1 MTLYAEAGTRAVY
14 LRRKRAARR
23 RLAFQWS
30 LVGVGTLV
38 LGTLALG
45 LIFAGSTQK
54 LPAGATVSGLPVGGL
69 TTAEAVRQLEERYAE
84 MKGVPV
90 TFTAG
95 PRQYRVRPNEV
106 VLAVDW
112 QAAVETARDQGD
124 GFAPVRG
131 LRRLGHRF
139 FGGDITPPA
148 RAYDALLS
156 HKLSVLSR
164 RIDRPERQAAVRLKG
179 LQPVVVR
186 GATGRTLEREAAA
199 RVMMASLIAFD
210 RVPVA
215 LPVEITQPEV
225 TAADLAPVVSQV
237 ETAVSA
243 PVRLVRGETRW
254 RVPRWRIAR
263 LLQLPRNGATTL
275 AIGGPRADAYF
286 ARFRRNVDRPP
297 RDAAFVISG
306 SSVAVRP
313 SLPGLGLDVA
323 AARKAVLAAALSETE
338 RTARLVVAK
347 TAPERT
353 TREARAMG
361 ITGLVGGY
369 TTTYGGEANRL
380 HNVRLVAQLVDGAL
394 IAPGAEFSFNKTTG
408 ERSPER
414 GFLEAPVI
422 INGELQN
429 GIGGGVCQVSTTVFN
444 AAFESGLSIT
454 SRTNHA
460 LYIDH
465 YPQGRDATVNYP
477 DLDLRFQNDTNKWL
491 LLRTFVGA
499 SELTVNLYG
508 KPVDRRVEVETAPL
522 DVTGPPGEKRIPD
535 PAIWEGEQVTQQAGQ
550 PSRRT
555 AVTRR
560 VYTADGRKLYDTT
573 WSSSYRSEPS
583 IVKYGTKE
591 RPKPPPPPPKDPPPP
606 PKDPPPPP
614 AAAAGSASASARV
627 IASTSQAGT
636 RVGRMVL
643 ASTQAC
649 PVQPSATSSP
659 SRSTAYSYLKR
670 APRISEQRVW
680 ITSRSSKA
688 TGRM

>member
-1 MTLYAEAGTRAVY
+1 
-14 LRRKRAARR
+14 
-23 RLAFQWS
+23 
-30 LVGVGTLV
+30 V
-38 LGTLALG
+38 LGALALG
-45 LIFAGSTQK
+45 LIFAGSPQK
-54 LPAGATVSGLPVGGL
+54 LPEGATVSGFPVGGL
-69 TTAEAVRQLEERYAE
+69 TTGEAVRRLEQRYDE
-84 MKGVPV
+84 MKLVPV

-112 QAAVETARDQGD
+112 RAAVETARREGD

-131 LRRLGHRF
+131 LRRLGQRF

-148 RAYDALLS
+148 RAYDALLN
-156 HKLSVLSR
+156 HKLGVLAN

-179 LQPVVVR
+179 LQPLVVR
-186 GATGRTLEREAAA
+186 GATGRTLDQDAAA
-199 RVMMASLIAFD
+199 RTMMTSLVAFE
-210 RVPVA
+210 RTPVA
-215 LPVEITQPEV
+215 LPVEITQPDV

-254 RVPRWRIAR
+254 RMPRWRVAQ

-275 AIGGPRADAYF
+275 AIGGPQADAYF
-286 ARFRRNVDRPP
+286 ARFRKSVDRPP
-297 RDAAFVISG
+297 QDAEFVVSG

-323 AARKAVLAAALSETE
+323 AARKAILAAALSPTE
-338 RTARLVVAK
+338 RTARLVVER

-361 ITGLVGGY
+361 ITGLVAGY
-369 TTTYGGEANRL
+369 TTAYGGEPNRL

-414 GFLEAPVI
+414 GFREAPVI
-422 INGELQN
+422 INGELQT

-444 AAFESGLSIT
+444 AAFEAGLSIT

-460 LYIDH
+460 LYISH

-477 DLDLRFQNDTNKWL
+477 DLDLRFQNDTDKWL
-491 LLRTFVGA
+491 LLRTFVGV

-508 KPVDRRVEVETAPL
+508 TPVDRRVEVETAPL
-522 DVTGPPGEKRIPD
+522 EVTGAPAVKRIPD
-535 PAIWEGEQVTQQAGQ
+535 PAIWEGEQRTEEVGE
-550 PSRRT
+550 PSRKT

-560 VYTADGRKLYDTT
+560 VYTADGKKLYDTT
-573 WSSSYRSEPS
+573 WASYYRSEPT
-583 IVKYGTKE
+583 VVRYGTKE
-591 RPKPPPPPPKDPPPP
+591 RPEPPPPPPPPKDPPPKDPPPPPPKDPPPP
-606 PKDPPPPP
+606 PP
-614 AAAAGSASASARV
+614 A
-627 IASTSQAGT
+627 
-636 RVGRMVL
+636 
-643 ASTQAC
+643 
-649 PVQPSATSSP
+649 
-659 SRSTAYSYLKR
+659 
-670 APRISEQRVW
+670 
-680 ITSRSSKA
+680 
-688 TGRM
+688 

>member
-1 MTLYAEAGTRAVY
+1 MY

-38 LGTLALG
+38 LGALALG
-45 LIFAGSTQK
+45 LIFAGSPQK
-54 LPAGATVSGLPVGGL
+54 LPEGATVSGLPVGGL
-69 TTAEAVRQLEERYAE
+69 TAGEAVRLLEGRYE
-84 MKGVPV
+84 DTQQVPV

-95 PRQYRVRPNEV
+95 PREYRVRPNEI

-112 QAAVETARDQGD
+112 RAAVETARQEGD

-131 LRRLGHRF
+131 LRRLGQRF

-156 HKLSVLSR
+156 HKLGVLAK
-164 RIDRPERQAAVRLKG
+164 RIDRPELQAAVRLKG
-179 LQPVVVR
+179 LRPEVVR
-186 GATGRTLEREAAA
+186 GATGRTLDRDAAA
-199 RVMMASLIAFD
+199 RLMMSSLVAFE
-210 RVPVA
+210 RAPVA
-215 LPVEITQPEV
+215 LPVEITQPNV
-225 TAADLAPVVSQV
+225 TAADLAPVVPQV
-237 ETAVSA
+237 ETAVSG

-254 RVPRWRIAR
+254 RLPRWRIAQ
-263 LLQLPRNGATTL
+263 LLELPRNGSTTL
-275 AIGGPRADAYF
+275 AIGGPGADAYF
-286 ARFRRNVDRPP
+286 NRFRRSADRPP
-297 RDAAFVISG
+297 RDAEFVISG
-306 SSVAVRP
+306 SSVAIKP

-323 AARKAVLAAALSETE
+323 AARKAILAAALSPSD
-338 RTARLVVAK
+338 RIARLVVAK

-369 TTTYGGEANRL
+369 TTTYGGDPNRL

-394 IAPGAEFSFNKTTG
+394 IPPGAEFSFNRTTG

-414 GFLEAPVI
+414 GFREAPVI

-444 AAFESGLSIT
+444 AAFEAGVSLT

-460 LYIDH
+460 LYISH

-508 KPVDRRVEVETAPL
+508 TPVDRRVEVETAPL
-522 DVTGPPGEKRIPD
+522 EVTGAPALKRIPD
-535 PAIWEGEQVTQQAGQ
+535 PAIWEGEQRTEEVGE
-550 PSRRT
+550 PSRKT

-560 VYTADGRKLYDTT
+560 VYTADGKKLYDTT
-573 WSSSYRSEPS
+573 WSSYYRSEPT
-583 IVKYGTKE
+583 VVRYGTKE
-591 RPKPPPPPPKDPPPP
+591 RPEPPPPPPKDPPPKDPPPP

-614 AAAAGSASASARV
+614 RDPPPPPPA
-627 IASTSQAGT
+627 
-636 RVGRMVL
+636 
-643 ASTQAC
+643 
-649 PVQPSATSSP
+649 
-659 SRSTAYSYLKR
+659 
-670 APRISEQRVW
+670 
-680 ITSRSSKA
+680 
-688 TGRM
+688 

>member
-1 MTLYAEAGTRAVY
+1 VY

-38 LGTLALG
+38 LGALALG
-45 LIFAGSTQK
+45 LIFAGSPQK
-54 LPAGATVSGLPVGGL
+54 LPEGATVSGFPVGGL
-69 TTAEAVRQLEERYAE
+69 TTGEAVRRLEQRYDE
-84 MKGVPV
+84 MKPVPV

-95 PRQYRVRPNEV
+95 PREYRVRPNEV

-112 QAAVETARDQGD
+112 RSAVETARRQGD

-131 LRRLGHRF
+131 LRRLGQRF

-148 RAYDALLS
+148 RAYDDLLN
-156 HKLSVLSR
+156 HKLAVLAN

-179 LQPVVVR
+179 LQPLVVR
-186 GATGRTLEREAAA
+186 GATGRTLDQAAAA
-199 RVMMASLIAFD
+199 RTMMTSLVAFG
-210 RVPVA
+210 RAPVA
-215 LPVEITQPEV
+215 LPVEITQPHV
-225 TAADLAPVVSQV
+225 TAHDLAPVVSQI
-237 ETAVSA
+237 ETAVSG

-254 RVPRWRIAR
+254 RLPRWRIAQ

-275 AIGGPRADAYF
+275 TIGGPKADAYF
-286 ARFRRNVDRPP
+286 ERFRKSVDRPP
-297 RDAAFVISG
+297 SDAEFVVSG
-306 SSVAVRP
+306 GSVAVKP

-323 AARKAVLAAALSETE
+323 AARKAILAAALSPTE
-338 RTARLVVAK
+338 RTARLLVEK

-361 ITGLVGGY
+361 ITGLVAGY
-369 TTTYGGEANRL
+369 TTAYGGEPNRL

-408 ERSPER
+408 ERTPER

-444 AAFESGLSIT
+444 AAFDAGLSIT

-460 LYIDH
+460 LYISH

-477 DLDLRFQNDTNKWL
+477 DTDLRFQNDTDKWL

-508 KPVDRRVEVETAPL
+508 TPVNRRVEVETAPL
-522 DVTGPPGEKRIPD
+522 EVTGAPAVKRIPD
-535 PAIWEGEQVTQQAGQ
+535 PSIWEGERRTEEVGE
-550 PSRRT
+550 PSRKT

-573 WSSSYRSEPS
+573 WASYYRSEPTR
-583 IVKYGTKE
+583 VRYGTKE
-591 RPKPPPPPPKDPPPP
+591 RPEPPPPPPPPKDPPPKDPPPPPPKDPPPP
-606 PKDPPPPP
+606 PP
-614 AAAAGSASASARV
+614 A
-627 IASTSQAGT
+627 
-636 RVGRMVL
+636 
-643 ASTQAC
+643 
-649 PVQPSATSSP
+649 
-659 SRSTAYSYLKR
+659 
-670 APRISEQRVW
+670 
-680 ITSRSSKA
+680 
-688 TGRM
+688 

>member
-1 MTLYAEAGTRAVY
+1 VY

-30 LVGVGTLV
+30 LVGVGTLL
-38 LGTLALG
+38 LGSIGLG
-45 LIFAGSTQK
+45 LIFAGSPQK
-54 LPAGATVSGLPVGGL
+54 LPQGSTVSGLPVGGL
-69 TTAEAVRQLEERYAE
+69 TTSEAVRLLETRYEE
-84 MKGVPV
+84 MKRTPV

-95 PRQYRVRPNEV
+95 PREYRVRPNEV
-106 VLAVDW
+106 VLAVGW
-112 QAAVETARDQGD
+112 RAAVEAAHEQGD

-156 HKLSVLSR
+156 HKLGVLAR

-179 LQPVVVR
+179 LRPEVVR
-186 GATGRTLEREAAA
+186 GATGRTLDREAAA
-199 RVMMASLIAFD
+199 RLMMASLVAFE
-210 RVPVA
+210 RAPVA
-215 LPVEITQPEV
+215 LPVEITQPDV
-225 TAADLAPVVSQV
+225 TAADLTPVVSQV
-237 ETAVSA
+237 ETAVSG

-254 RVPRWRIAR
+254 RLPRWRIAQ
-263 LLQLPRNGATTL
+263 LLELPRNGSTTL
-275 AIGGPRADAYF
+275 AIGGPKADAYF
-286 ARFRRNVDRPP
+286 TRFRRSADRPP
-297 RDAAFVISG
+297 RDAEFVVSG
-306 SSVAVRP
+306 SSVAIRP

-323 AARKAVLAAALSETE
+323 AARKAILAAALSPTD
-338 RTARLVVAK
+338 RTARLVVQR

-369 TTTYGGEANRL
+369 TTTYGGDPNRL

-394 IAPGAEFSFNKTTG
+394 IPPGAEFSFNKTTG

-414 GFLEAPVI
+414 GFREAPVI

-477 DLDLRFQNDTNKWL
+477 DLDLRFQNDTNRWL
-491 LLRTFVGA
+491 LLRTFVGT

-508 KPVDRRVEVETAPL
+508 TPVDRRVEVETAPL
-522 DVTGPPGEKRIPD
+522 DVTGAPAVERIAD
-535 PAIWEGEQVTQQAGQ
+535 PTIWEGEQRTEEVGQ
-550 PSRRT
+550 PSRKT

-560 VYTADGRKLYDTT
+560 VYTADGKKLYDTT
-573 WSSSYRSEPS
+573 WASYYRSEPT
-583 IVKYGTKE
+583 VVRYGTKE
-591 RPKPPPPPPKDPPPP
+591 RPEPPPPPPKDPPPP

-614 AAAAGSASASARV
+614 PPPNDPPPPPPA
-627 IASTSQAGT
+627 
-636 RVGRMVL
+636 
-643 ASTQAC
+643 
-649 PVQPSATSSP
+649 
-659 SRSTAYSYLKR
+659 
-670 APRISEQRVW
+670 
-680 ITSRSSKA
+680 
-688 TGRM
+688 